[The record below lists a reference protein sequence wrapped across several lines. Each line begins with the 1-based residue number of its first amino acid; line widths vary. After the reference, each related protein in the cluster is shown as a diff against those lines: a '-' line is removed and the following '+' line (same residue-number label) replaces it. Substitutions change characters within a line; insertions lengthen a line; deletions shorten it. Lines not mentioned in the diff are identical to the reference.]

1 LWDSIGTE
9 CLTFYE
15 GDLRSNSTWHKRVL
29 ASAAVDYVSEKMG
42 ETIREF
48 LGHDVQD
55 RDVEPPQSVAKLQ
68 AFSAS
73 NTRASVQ
80 LY

>member
-1 LWDSIGTE
+1 ME
-9 CLTFYE
+9 
-15 GDLRSNSTWHKRVL
+15 
-29 ASAAVDYVSEKMG
+29 